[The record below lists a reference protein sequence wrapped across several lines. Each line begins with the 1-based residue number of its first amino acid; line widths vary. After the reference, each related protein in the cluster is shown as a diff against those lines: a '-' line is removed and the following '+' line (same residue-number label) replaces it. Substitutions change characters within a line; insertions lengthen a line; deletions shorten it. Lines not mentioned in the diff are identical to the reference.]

1 MTNAKKLKG
10 NFLNEEGAMFQFT
23 FKKYYNFE
31 ITVEHCINTDIHK
44 CFYHNAKKIQEI
56 PELKFSTV
64 YNFYWDSCNRHTI
77 LTYYYIFEDDF
88 FAQLIR
94 DEVTEEEKKKI
105 CTNVENYLQKTV
117 KDLEQIESCI
127 IRGDFLTV
135 WDYVSDW
142 DKAFS
147 DCSEIKIK
155 TAYKGDCRMLGT
167 SVEING
173 TDKNVLLGSLII
185 KKVMMSEDKMEVV
198 FETVSSKEIIL
209 SKHAVVLRLT
219 KMSSD
224 ASFLSITHVAIEYIA
239 KDELT
244 IIARM
249 KKKILRYLKD
259 RFDVLYKEKKNTR
272 HKQK

>member
-1 MTNAKKLKG
+1 
-10 NFLNEEGAMFQFT
+10 
-23 FKKYYNFE
+23 
-31 ITVEHCINTDIHK
+31 
-44 CFYHNAKKIQEI
+44 
-56 PELKFSTV
+56 
-64 YNFYWDSCNRHTI
+64 
-77 LTYYYIFEDDF
+77 
-88 FAQLIR
+88 
-94 DEVTEEEKKKI
+94 
-105 CTNVENYLQKTV
+105 
-117 KDLEQIESCI
+117 
-127 IRGDFLTV
+127 
-135 WDYVSDW
+135 
-142 DKAFS
+142 
-147 DCSEIKIK
+147 
-155 TAYKGDCRMLGT
+155 MLGT
-167 SVEING
+167 SVEIYG
-173 TDKNVLLGSLII
+173 TDKNVLIGALII

-272 HKQK
+272 QKQK